1 MDMFRNYMYPYFQ
14 NGANSYQYWNMVLNI
29 DPAYIPWMPRN
40 QNSMITVTSSSGT
53 ITYNPEFFVMKHFS
67 YYIKQGAARMLVTR
81 SDSALCPLAYKNP
94 DGTIITIIANNSDS
108 GIATTIRLG
117 NRFLEVTLPAA
128 SISTFNMGGAK
139 ILRTDRCRHSNEA
152 AAESRNR
159 GSSRVSFTIFDIR
172 GRIIRHNVM
181 GMITPRTTTLRWD
194 GTDLSGR
201 KAAPGVYFAT
211 ARGAKAAG
219 RLLLTGNNLVFVASG
234 RHVIQ
239 QVCCCVIFA
248 SYYCSIRYQVQV
260 NCSRHGIIEQGIV

>member
-1 MDMFRNYMYPYFQ
+1 
-14 NGANSYQYWNMVLNI
+14 MVLNI

-117 NRFLEVTLPAA
+117 NRFLEVTNPARGLHQYLQHGRYRRY
-128 SISTFNMGGAK
+128 FG
-139 ILRTDRCRHSNEA
+139 LDRCRHSNEA

-159 GSSRVSFTIFDIR
+159 GSSP
-172 GRIIRHNVM
+172 
-181 GMITPRTTTLRWD
+181 GMYPSPSLTS
-194 GTDLSGR
+194 GAELSG
-201 KAAPGVYFAT
+201 T
-211 ARGAKAAG
+211 
-219 RLLLTGNNLVFVASG
+219 TSW
-234 RHVIQ
+234 
-239 QVCCCVIFA
+239 
-248 SYYCSIRYQVQV
+248 
-260 NCSRHGIIEQGIV
+260 E

>member
-1 MDMFRNYMYPYFQ
+1 MDMFCTYMYPYFQ
-14 NGANSYQYWNMVLNI
+14 NGVNSYQYWNMVLNI
-29 DPAYIPWMPRN
+29 APAFIPWMPRN

-81 SDSALCPLAYKNP
+81 SDSAVCPLAFKNP

-128 SISTFNMGGAK
+128 SISTFNMGG
-139 ILRTDRCRHSNEA
+139 TEDTSDWTA
-152 AAESRNR
+152 AGTATRRPPKAVIE
-159 GSSRVSFTIFDIR
+159 GAVPVSFTIFDIR
-172 GRIIRHNVM
+172 GRIIRHNIM

-211 ARGAKAAG
+211 ARGAKVAR
-219 RLLLTGNNLVFVASG
+219 RLLLTGNNLIFVASG
-234 RHVIQ
+234 
-239 QVCCCVIFA
+239 CM
-248 SYYCSIRYQVQV
+248 
-260 NCSRHGIIEQGIV
+260 